1 MIGIDADMLRELP
14 DIDTAE
20 NVFSDTILYAADK
33 AIPTSKGSG
42 GRKSPPWWNNACN
55 RAINKRK
62 AAWKKYKR
70 DSTDDN
76 YNNFSRLKAEAQRI
90 IRCSK
95 RNGWN
100 KLISSINSNSNTKDV
115 WRRINMLQ
123 NKHKS
128 ELVTT
133 LKIESAK
140 VLVIKGEF
148 DEEEVVRIAST
159 FGEILEVRAK
169 PAMND
174 TPASITIRFASDE
187 EAHRAKEQLN
197 GGQYNTLNINATLM
211 GRAGDTIIY
220 DDPTDIA
227 NCLGRRFEFVSS
239 NYNCDEKFNKYRKD
253 NESFLNFSTTTAFGY
268 NVKITMKEM
277 ETALEAVTDTAPG
290 PDGIHYSML
299 QNLSNGGKL
308 CLLEFLNLIFD
319 SGELPKK
326 WKLAYIIPILKEG
339 KNPLSPDSYR
349 PIALTSCI
357 CKLLERILNRRLV
370 WFLMKNNLIDKSQ
383 TGYQKGKCTLDNLTE
398 LETEIHNA
406 FVKKQYLIAVFF
418 DLAKAYDTCWRHL
431 ILQELHRFGLRGKLP
446 LMIVDFLEDRKF
458 QVRVGHNLSEVFTQ
472 EMGVPQGSV
481 LSTTLF
487 LIAINTVIREIKG
500 QVNVSLYVDDMR
512 FSIASSNLASATRR
526 MQNCLNP
533 LDTWTEKTGFK
544 FSSSK
549 TETVVF
555 HRQRGLHE
563 DPNPELYLHGKRLKV
578 VKEKKFLGV
587 ILDHKLQFIPHIKW
601 LKARGIK
608 ALNILKVIIKNNLRT
623 DSKVLLHIYKALVQS
638 KLDYACQIYG
648 TASPSAL
655 KMLDTVHHQ
664 ALRLCTGAFRT
675 SPKESLYVETGEQ
688 SLEDRRLSLRV
699 QFYIRSKQ
707 LPVDKTIVHLGDES
721 HDHYYKR
728 NRNKPKSLG
737 FRVRQEVQALD
748 LEVPAISILT
758 ESKLGPWEQP
768 TLEVCMALS
777 IFYKNVTTAEEFVQN
792 FRSHRHDVDIEV
804 YTDGSKSDTGVGA
817 GFGIVSNVVGR
828 GFSGR
833 RLHPMSSVFTAEL
846 YAIKLA
852 LLTLRVYQNKSC
864 VVYSDSRSA
873 LQAIQKLGSTV
884 KLVQEICELVVVLSQ
899 QQVAISFC
907 WIPSHVGI
915 EGNELADEAAKLAT
929 SNGRVHRLETPATDI
944 IAHVK
949 SKIKDRWQQV
959 WFNIQDNKK
968 LRKIQSTTNKA
979 VFKLSRKDQMKV
991 TRLRIGH
998 TRLTH
1003 GYLLVAQEQ
1012 PICVECTWDE
1022 DDPVY
1027 LTVEHILLECGNYAL
1042 DRLPCYEPTNLTM
1055 KQLLSEQ
1062 KYIYQMIRFLHIS
1075 ELYNKI

>member
-1 MIGIDADMLRELP
+1 MVEKLIEEGDFFFLDRKQNTHFSRRHKTFSHVDLSICSIDLIDSFTWEVDECYHNSDHTPVFLTSNTPRPTGGIQRWITAKADWDKYRDLIGIDADMLRELP

-406 FVKKQYLIAVFF
+406 FVKK
-418 DLAKAYDTCWRHL
+418 
-431 ILQELHRFGLRGKLP
+431 
-446 LMIVDFLEDRKF
+446 
-458 QVRVGHNLSEVFTQ
+458 
-472 EMGVPQGSV
+472 
-481 LSTTLF
+481 
-487 LIAINTVIREIKG
+487 
-500 QVNVSLYVDDMR
+500 
-512 FSIASSNLASATRR
+512 
-526 MQNCLNP
+526 
-533 LDTWTEKTGFK
+533 
-544 FSSSK
+544 
-549 TETVVF
+549 
-555 HRQRGLHE
+555 
-563 DPNPELYLHGKRLKV
+563 
-578 VKEKKFLGV
+578 
-587 ILDHKLQFIPHIKW
+587 
-601 LKARGIK
+601 
-608 ALNILKVIIKNNLRT
+608 
-623 DSKVLLHIYKALVQS
+623 
-638 KLDYACQIYG
+638 
-648 TASPSAL
+648 
-655 KMLDTVHHQ
+655 
-664 ALRLCTGAFRT
+664 
-675 SPKESLYVETGEQ
+675 
-688 SLEDRRLSLRV
+688 
-699 QFYIRSKQ
+699 
-707 LPVDKTIVHLGDES
+707 TIS
-721 HDHYYKR
+721 H
-728 NRNKPKSLG
+728 
-737 FRVRQEVQALD
+737 
-748 LEVPAISILT
+748 
-758 ESKLGPWEQP
+758 
-768 TLEVCMALS
+768 
-777 IFYKNVTTAEEFVQN
+777 
-792 FRSHRHDVDIEV
+792 
-804 YTDGSKSDTGVGA
+804 
-817 GFGIVSNVVGR
+817 
-828 GFSGR
+828 
-833 RLHPMSSVFTAEL
+833 SSVF
-846 YAIKLA
+846 
-852 LLTLRVYQNKSC
+852 LTS
-864 VVYSDSRSA
+864 
-873 LQAIQKLGSTV
+873 QKHMT
-884 KLVQEICELVVVLSQ
+884 
-899 QQVAISFC
+899 
-907 WIPSHVGI
+907 HVGGI
-915 EGNELADEAAKLAT
+915 
-929 SNGRVHRLETPATDI
+929 
-944 IAHVK
+944 
-949 SKIKDRWQQV
+949 
-959 WFNIQDNKK
+959 
-968 LRKIQSTTNKA
+968 
-979 VFKLSRKDQMKV
+979 
-991 TRLRIGH
+991 
-998 TRLTH
+998 
-1003 GYLLVAQEQ
+1003 
-1012 PICVECTWDE
+1012 
-1022 DDPVY
+1022 
-1027 LTVEHILLECGNYAL
+1027 
-1042 DRLPCYEPTNLTM
+1042 
-1055 KQLLSEQ
+1055 
-1062 KYIYQMIRFLHIS
+1062 
-1075 ELYNKI
+1075 